1 MRERSS
7 SEFVGHRVPEGQS
20 PLARRFQRRGKN
32 VLRPVP
38 LGTAEGSAVPPALR
52 RHASNPALEA
62 PGYWRL
68 SLRDT
73 WSRYIFVFCFL
84 IVLTATSAAQTNA
97 AVSFEMPKSHN
108 PISAYSP
115 SHAPEPELTNSPRL
129 NQLIRDGK
137 LYLSLKD
144 AIRLAMENNLD
155 IAIARYNLPIAD
167 MDILRTK
174 AGGVFRGVNAGFVQG
189 TPGGGVGG
197 FGTGAP
203 GAGAGGTTA
212 GAGGAGAGASGLVQS
227 TLGVGTAV
235 PSYDPTIVASVGAEH
250 QTTPLAN
257 QRIYGV
263 PLLQLNTGQANFGF
277 TQAFATGSSISFEFN
292 NNRQTTNS
300 PFFNLSPDL
309 GSMYR
314 FSFQQQ
320 LLSGFGFGPN
330 LRYLRIAKNNKK
342 ISDIAFKDQVMATV
356 TQIQNIYW
364 DLVNAYEQSQVNEQ
378 SLAFAQQSLDNA
390 KKQFQLQSIPA
401 MDVMRAEAE
410 VSKRDQDLTVARTS
424 LQLQELLMK
433 NALTKSLDDPVL
445 ESVSVVPTYTL
456 QSSQVAP
463 PGENVQDLIQQALH
477 DRPELFESDVDLAN
491 RQISRKAARNALL
504 PSLSLAAFYGGSGL
518 AGPLN
523 PVYNVPGVPNAS
535 TVPTDFSGALGNAFN
550 NTAPDYY
557 VGFNLNIPI
566 RNRVAKAD
574 QYRSELEYRQAQ
586 LRREELRKQI
596 RIEVR
601 NAEYALEQ
609 TAARVEAARKSRDLA
624 QRTFEI
630 TQKEQTLG
638 AGSTFQTMTAQ
649 RDLAL
654 AELDLVTATT
664 TYQKAKVELDRA
676 TGTTLE
682 HNGIQIADAIKG
694 TVSAVS
700 TQAP

>member
-1 MRERSS
+1 MSQCPCSASTIRHIAAVLF
-7 SEFVGHRVPEGQS
+7 FVS
-20 PLARRFQRRGKN
+20 AALAQQTGDQ
-32 VLRPVP
+32 PQ
-38 LGTAEGSAVPPALR
+38 
-52 RHASNPALEA
+52 A
-62 PGYWRL
+62 PGHTPNVPAQADY
-68 SLRDT
+68 SA
-73 WSRYIFVFCFL
+73 IFSVP
-84 IVLTATSAAQTNA
+84 TA
-97 AVSFEMPKSHN
+97 HN
-108 PISAYSP
+108 PLNAYSP
-115 SHAPEPELTNSPRL
+115 STAPELQLTNSPDL
-129 NQLIRDGK
+129 NQFIHDGK

-144 AIRLAMENNLD
+144 AIRLALENNLD

-174 AGGVFRGVNAGFVQG
+174 AGGVFRGVNAGVVQG

-203 GAGAGGTTA
+203 GAGAGGTTG

-227 TLGVGTAV
+227 TLGIGAAV
-235 PSYDPTIVASVGAEH
+235 PSYDPAIIASVGAEH

-277 TQAFATGSSISFEFN
+277 TQAFATGSSVSFEFN

-300 PFFNLSPDL
+300 PFFNLSPAL
-309 GSMYR
+309 GSLYR

-330 LRYLRIAKNNKK
+330 LRYLRIAKNNQK
-342 ISDIAFKDQVMATV
+342 ISDIAFKDQVIATV
-356 TQIQNIYW
+356 TQIENIYW
-364 DLVNAYEQSQVNEQ
+364 DLVSAYEQSQVNEQ
-378 SLAFAQQSLDNA
+378 SLTFAQQSLESA
-390 KKQFQLQSIPA
+390 RKQLQLESVPA
-401 MDVMRAEAE
+401 MDVMKAEAE
-410 VSKRDQDLTVARTS
+410 VSKRDQDLTMARTS

-433 NALTKSLDDPVL
+433 NALTKSLDDPL
-445 ESVSVVPTYTL
+445 IESVSVVPTDTL
-456 QSSQVAP
+456 QSAQIVP
-463 PGENVQDLIQQALH
+463 LTQPVQDLIQQALH
-477 DRPELFESDVDLAN
+477 DRPELAESDIDLIN

-504 PSLSLAAFYGGSGL
+504 PSLSLLGFYGSSGL

-523 PVYNVPGVPNAS
+523 PAYNVPGVANS
-535 TVPTDFSGALGNAFN
+535 SNVPTDFSGALANAFN

-574 QYRSELEYRQAQ
+574 QYRSELEYRQAE

-609 TAARVEAARKSRDLA
+609 IAARVEAARKARDLA

-630 TQKEQTLG
+630 TQREQTLG
-638 AGSTFQTMTAQ
+638 AGSTYQTMTAQ

-654 AELDLVTATT
+654 AELDLVTAMTV
-664 TYQKAKVELDRA
+664 YEKAQVEVDRA
-676 TGTTLE
+676 TGSTLE
-682 HNGIQIADAIKG
+682 HNGVQMQDATNG
-694 TVSAVS
+694 TITSES
-700 TQAP
+700 R